1 MSGDALSE
9 EHLDLLL
16 EKVYTAKGWD
26 FRQYRRSSIK
36 RCVERRIALSRR
48 SYHSY
53 LDLLDSE
60 PSEFNTLFNHITI
73 KVSEFFRDTEV
84 FQRIENYVIPMT
96 IRRLTIKGS
105 KTLRIWSCGC
115 AKGEEPLSI
124 AILIHKRIQEMGVDF
139 EVKIYATDIDESA
152 VNAARKGVFVE
163 DSLKNVDPITRS
175 QFFQTANRSFQII
188 PKIRNL
194 VTFGA
199 HDIVSHIHLSN
210 MDIILCRNLLIYF
223 EKDLQEKV
231 FEKFYYSLK
240 PGGFI
245 VLGKSEVPPLSYREN
260 LLDVCKRE
268 KIYQKVAQ

>member
-1 MSGDALSE
+1 
-9 EHLDLLL
+9 
-16 EKVYTAKGWD
+16 
-26 FRQYRRSSIK
+26 
-36 RCVERRIALSRR
+36 
-48 SYHSY
+48 
-53 LDLLDSE
+53 
-60 PSEFNTLFNHITI
+60 
-73 KVSEFFRDTEV
+73 
-84 FQRIENYVIPMT
+84 MT

-124 AILIHKRIQEMGVDF
+124 AILIHKRMQEMGDF
-139 EVKIYATDIDESA
+139 DVKIFATDIDESA

-163 DSLKNVDPITRS
+163 DSLKNVDPIMRS

-199 HDIVSHIHLSN
+199 HDIVSHIHLSH

-260 LLDVCKRE
+260 LLDICKKRRFIRRLHN
-268 KIYQKVAQ
+268 KCHTK